1 MKYKILDHTADVM
14 FECYGK
20 NLNELFENSAIAT
33 TDVMVSRRT
42 VGKRIKKEIKIENK
56 RIDSL
61 LFDFLE
67 ELIYLKDA
75 EELLF
80 KEFKVSI
87 KEGKLK
93 AICSCE
99 KIDREKHILKLDVKA
114 VTLHKFEVRQ
124 VGKKWIA
131 TFILDI

>member
-33 TDVMVSRRT
+33 TDVMVSRRS
-42 VGKRIKKEIKIENK
+42 VGKNIKKEIKFENK

-67 ELIYLKDA
+67 EIIYLKDA

-80 KEFKVSI
+80 KEFKIAI
-87 KEGKLK
+87 KDGKLK
-93 AICSCE
+93 AVCLGE
-99 KIDREKHILKLDVKA
+99 KIDREKHKLKLDVKA
-114 VTLHKFEVRQ
+114 VTLHKFEVKQ
-124 VGKKWIA
+124 VKNKWKA
-131 TFILDI
+131 VFILDI

>member
-1 MKYKILDHTADVM
+1 MKYKVLDHTADVM
-14 FECYGK
+14 FEGYGK

-33 TDVMVSRRT
+33 TDVMVDRKT
-42 VGKRIKKEIKIENK
+42 LGKKIKKEIKIENK

-67 ELIYLKDA
+67 EIIYLKDA

-87 KEGKLK
+87 KDGKLK
-93 AICSCE
+93 AICSGE
-99 KIDREKHILKLDVKA
+99 KIDREKHKLKLDVKA
-114 VTLHKFEVRQ
+114 VTLHKFEVKQ
-124 VGKKWIA
+124 VKNKWKA
-131 TFILDI
+131 VFILDI